1 MLKKFFTTFFLFF
14 IINIVYSFDF
24 FELENDTIIQK
35 KYDGRFTLGTTNFKL
50 MYGYPYPYSTSH
62 FVVSINNQYA
72 SNRPYLKGTTYLTGT
87 LKSIERNGSFYAE
100 IEYEFNGV
108 TFIQKLI
115 PVDRY
120 FEEVN
125 LKNKNFAQ
133 YYHVEY
139 TFENRA
145 KDKRLI
151 GMMML
156 FDTQIADNDACVMQ
170 TCKFSNIRSGKS
182 LLEKFISLFSFGSQK
197 KERTYE
203 GEEVPE
209 VVLVFRSE
217 KRQKD
222 ITGAFVLSQRKATK
236 PDEVLIGRWPF
247 YKNVRWGFGNP
258 NDKNMEYEDSA
269 LLLRFKPKETKPFEK
284 QYFSTYYGVLDLD
297 TLKMLPAKPAK
308 EIGTDFKIEPDT
320 IYEGETAEL
329 SWKTKNAMKADVI
342 ISSIR
347 GKLKNEGK
355 EIMQPLK
362 SQTYTLKLILQ
373 GKEIEMQELTLTV
386 LPKKSK
392 PNNINPLPKKENN
405 ISQNNKKNNELP
417 VKLKNDKL
425 YDGRFTFGT
434 NNKKLTFGY
443 PFPYST
449 SHFILT
455 INGKN
460 ASNYDGLG
468 KEFNYLEGKLTTIN
482 NKNSLKTQVE
492 YEFEGITIIQKLIPC
507 DAKLKEINSNTFANY
522 YNIEYT
528 FKNTTNQEKE
538 LNFALMLDIMSGTE
552 DNAIIKNNEIKIP
565 LNTKILGEDIPEKL
579 SIYAENE
586 ENIFSELIINQ
597 EKVTKPDAIF
607 IGIWQHLNTI
617 AHQPNPIQ
625 KIYTNDCAVHLSW
638 QKRKINQKESKT
650 FNILFGNKS
659 LQLSALHHQK
669 KPSTINNVFFELNKF
684 DLNKESIS
692 ILDKILD
699 RKDYAYLVIEGFT
712 DKTGTASQNYEL
724 SQQRV
729 EAVIAYLT
737 KNGIDATKIL
747 VKSHGQFFA
756 GKKADN
762 QERRVSIMVFD

>member
-1 MLKKFFTTFFLFF
+1 MKIIIFLFLF
-14 IINIVYSFDF
+14 LNILPIFAFDF
-24 FELENDTIIQK
+24 FKLNSDTIIQQ

-87 LKSIERNGSFYAE
+87 LKSIEKNGSFYAE

-108 TFIQKLI
+108 KFIQKLI

-139 TFENRA
+139 SFENKA

-170 TCKFSNIRSGKS
+170 TCKFSNIRNGKS

-209 VVLVFRSE
+209 VVLVFRSD

-222 ITGAFVLSQRKATK
+222 ITGAFVLSQKKATK
-236 PDEVLIGRWPF
+236 PDEVLVGRWPF

-297 TLKMLPAKPAK
+297 TLKMMPAKPAK
-308 EIGTDFKIEPDT
+308 EIGTDFKIVPDT

-329 SWKTKNAMKADVI
+329 SWKTKNAMKADVT
-342 ISSIR
+342 ISTMR

-355 EIMQPLK
+355 EIVKPLK

-386 LPKKSK
+386 LGKKPK

-405 ISQNNKKNNELP
+405 IVQIEKKNNQLP
-417 VKLKNDKL
+417 VKLKDDKL
-425 YDGRFTFGT
+425 YDGRFTLGT
-434 NNKKLTFGY
+434 NDKKLTFGY
-443 PFPYST
+443 PFPYSS

-468 KEFNYLEGKLTTIN
+468 KQFNYLEGKLTTID
-482 NKNSLKTQVE
+482 NKKSLKTQVE
-492 YEFEGITIIQKLIPC
+492 YEFEGIIVTQKLIPC
-507 DAKLKEINSNTFANY
+507 DTKLKEIKSNTFGNY

-528 FKNTTNQEKE
+528 FKNTNNEAKE
-538 LNFALMLDIMSGTE
+538 LNFALMLDIMSGNQ
-552 DNAIIKNNEIKIP
+552 DNAIIKNNATKIP
-565 LNTKILGEDIPEKL
+565 LNTKIIGDDIPKKL
-579 SIYAENE
+579 TIYPENE
-586 ENIFSELIINQ
+586 ENAFSELIINN
-597 EKVTKPDAIF
+597 EKTTQPDAVF
-607 IGIWQHLNTI
+607 VGIWQHLNTI
-617 AHQPNPIQ
+617 AHQPTPIQ

-638 QKRKINQKESKT
+638 QKRKINPKESKT
-650 FNILFGNKS
+650 ISIYFGNQS

-669 KPSTINNVFFELNKF
+669 KPSTINNVFFEVNKF
-684 DLNKESIS
+684 DLNTESNT
-692 ILDKILD
+692 ILDKIAGQ
-699 RKDYAYLVIEGFT
+699 KDFAYLVIEGFT

-729 EAVIAYLT
+729 EKVIAYLR
-737 KNGIDATKIL
+737 KQGIDENKIL

-756 GKKADN
+756 GKKADS